1 MAYDITAANAV
12 FTITVAGLYNAPI
25 TLQNFAADQAWDT
38 AAQNCAETE
47 MSVDGYLNTGWRRRV
62 RGCSPLVLSRTRRQ
76 RPRPRWQHRQRQLSL
91 PRGLMFTTTTVF

>member
-38 AAQNCAETE
+38 AEQNCAETE
-47 MSVDGYLNTGWRRRV
+47 MSVDGYLNTGWTPAPV
-62 RGCSPLVLSRTRRQ
+62 DQVIHFSAGSESVLVFEAIMAAQQTARALFRLGVS
-76 RPRPRWQHRQRQLSL
+76 
-91 PRGLMFTTTTVF
+91 